1 MMNMNTYYYLY
12 YPNELHPTHKARKWN
27 ADHTSCVLA
36 TVLAYCTSFNGK
48 NNYQYFQLCFT
59 SISCLLVSC
68 SCLQLQCPC
77 PPTSQLVAAAGVLF
91 ECTSEIFLVS
101 DFYFSSIHL
110 LQLLSKPLNFTN
122 ISFFFSGVVLLLMM
136 FSTCKSDKLA
146 RASSLAQ

>member
-48 NNYQYFQLCFT
+48 NNYQYFQLCST

-101 DFYFSSIHL
+101 DFYFSSIFEYFWVLMCVGASNPEASFGFVFCQKKHL
-110 LQLLSKPLNFTN
+110 LCTY
-122 ISFFFSGVVLLLMM
+122 
-136 FSTCKSDKLA
+136 A
-146 RASSLAQ
+146 RVCT